1 MPCRVSTVPS
11 TSRGARGEAGGGA
24 EGGAGRRG
32 EGQRRAQKRARAEE
46 AQGLVRAVRVVGLG
60 DVKVRVREGE
70 VLRLRHVLG
79 GACDESVR
87 TQRMRFSRRHTFEC
101 GLGSQGNNDAIGGGG
116 VDGLDSWDGRG
127 SVSADAGDE
136 GAEVRNSEVRR
147 IEREGL
153 EARLG
158 RGGYVVGA
166 MWDEGNVVH
175 AMRRFGGTTLE
186 WRFGDG

>member
-1 MPCRVSTVPS
+1 M
-11 TSRGARGEAGGGA
+11 
-24 EGGAGRRG
+24 
-32 EGQRRAQKRARAEE
+32 
-46 AQGLVRAVRVVGLG
+46 
-60 DVKVRVREGE
+60 
-70 VLRLRHVLG
+70 LRLRHVLG
-79 GACDESVR
+79 GACGESVR
-87 TQRMRFSRRHTFEC
+87 TQRMRFSRRHTF
-101 GLGSQGNNDAIGGGG
+101 GSLGSQGNNNVAGGGE
-116 VDGLDSWDGRG
+116 VDESDSWDVRG

-136 GAEVRNSEVRR
+136 GAEVRDDEVRR

-166 MWDEGNVVH
+166 MWDEGNMVH

>member
-1 MPCRVSTVPS
+1 MR
-11 TSRGARGEAGGGA
+11 
-24 EGGAGRRG
+24 
-32 EGQRRAQKRARAEE
+32 
-46 AQGLVRAVRVVGLG
+46 
-60 DVKVRVREGE
+60 DV
-70 VLRLRHVLG
+70 
-79 GACDESVR
+79 
-87 TQRMRFSRRHTFEC
+87 
-101 GLGSQGNNDAIGGGG
+101 
-116 VDGLDSWDGRG
+116 RG

-136 GAEVRNSEVRR
+136 GAEMRNNEVRR

-166 MWDEGNVVH
+166 MWDEGNMVH

>member
-1 MPCRVSTVPS
+1 MGR
-11 TSRGARGEAGGGA
+11 RGAREEGAGEGARGEAGGGA

-32 EGQRRAQKRARAEE
+32 GGHRRAQKRARAEE

-79 GACDESVR
+79 GACGESVR
-87 TQRMRFSRRHTFEC
+87 TQRMRFSRRHTF
-101 GLGSQGNNDAIGGGG
+101 GSLGSQGNNNIVGGGE
-116 VDGLDSWDGRG
+116 VDESDSWDVRG

-136 GAEVRNSEVRR
+136 GAEVRDDEVRR

-166 MWDEGNVVH
+166 MWDEGNMVH

>member
-1 MPCRVSTVPS
+1 M
-11 TSRGARGEAGGGA
+11 
-24 EGGAGRRG
+24 
-32 EGQRRAQKRARAEE
+32 
-46 AQGLVRAVRVVGLG
+46 
-60 DVKVRVREGE
+60 
-70 VLRLRHVLG
+70 LRLRHVLG
-79 GACDESVR
+79 GACGESVR
-87 TQRMRFSRRHTFEC
+87 TQRMRFSRRHTFDS
-101 GLGSQGNNDAIGGGG
+101 LGSRGNYNNIVDGGG
-116 VDGLDSWDGRG
+116 VDDLDSWDVRG

-136 GAEVRNSEVRR
+136 GAEVRDDEVRR

-166 MWDEGNVVH
+166 MWDEGNMVH